1 MAVTAGSGPQTVR
14 KDASR
19 RGLPQTNRRPA
30 PFFFGVKARF
40 FFRRKRNGPC
50 PCRAGTLR
58 RDSGPCKVGPCPPR
72 AAPGRPYTG
81 GWRAGSSRP
90 TQGTVHG
97 ASGKPRPTNQS
108 AAPCRAGTPAD
119 RRTKNGNLT
128 PGTSRDRIQ
137 DTAKGRDREE
147 YPAAPNAERSRRVQG
162 SRRAAEKAPGEPRGG
177 NAPPGPA
184 VTGIKSAE
192 RQRSEF
198 RWHHGLVR
206 VRPEPKE
213 AQGVFL
219 SAPVEKMEL

>member
-1 MAVTAGSGPQTVR
+1 MPLPGRHPPEGLRPPQGETLSAPGGPWPPLHRGMARRVVAPHGRAQCMARLGSRAPQT
-14 KDASR
+14 DGHS
-19 RGLPQTNRRPA
+19 
-30 PFFFGVKARF
+30 
-40 FFRRKRNGPC
+40 
-50 PCRAGTLR
+50 
-58 RDSGPCKVGPCPPR
+58 
-72 AAPGRPYTG
+72 
-81 GWRAGSSRP
+81 
-90 TQGTVHG
+90 
-97 ASGKPRPTNQS
+97 
-108 AAPCRAGTPAD
+108 PAD

-147 YPAAPNAERSRRVQG
+147 YPAAPNAERSRTVQG

-192 RQRSEF
+192 RQCSEF

-219 SAPVEKMEL
+219 SAPGEKMEL

>member
-1 MAVTAGSGPQTVR
+1 MQKRPTAFQKDGPTVPALR
-14 KDASR
+14 VAPAGGGR
-19 RGLPQTNRRPA
+19 PQAA
-30 PFFFGVKARF
+30 PTQGD
-40 FFRRKRNGPC
+40 G
-50 PCRAGTLR
+50 
-58 RDSGPCKVGPCPPR
+58 
-72 AAPGRPYTG
+72 APGR
-81 GWRAGSSRP
+81 RAPRRAQCMARLGSR
-90 TQGTVHG
+90 
-97 ASGKPRPTNQS
+97 
-108 AAPCRAGTPAD
+108 APQTDGHSPAG

-128 PGTSRDRIQ
+128 PGRSRDRIQ

-147 YPAAPNAERSRRVQG
+147 YPAAPNAERSRTVQG

>member
-1 MAVTAGSGPQTVR
+1 MFYHKPTVDRPPFSLESRPVSFSAEKEMDLAPAGQAPFGGT
-14 KDASR
+14 
-19 RGLPQTNRRPA
+19 PA
-30 PFFFGVKARF
+30 PARWGLV
-40 FFRRKRNGPC
+40 R
-50 PCRAGTLR
+50 
-58 RDSGPCKVGPCPPR
+58 
-72 AAPGRPYTG
+72 PGRPL
-81 GWRAGSSRP
+81 AAP
-90 TQGTVHG
+90 TQGDGAPSRRAPRTGTVHG

-108 AAPCRAGTPAD
+108 AAPCRAGTPAV

-128 PGTSRDRIQ
+128 PGRSRDRIQ

-147 YPAAPNAERSRRVQG
+147 YPAAPNAERSRTVQG

>member
-1 MAVTAGSGPQTVR
+1 MAVTAGAGPQTVR

-30 PFFFGVKARF
+30 PFFIGVKARF

-58 RDSGPCKVGPCPPR
+58 RDSGPRKVRPCPPR
-72 AAPGRPYTG
+72 AATGRPYTG
-81 GWRAGSSRP
+81 GMARRVVAPHGRAQCMACLGSR
-90 TQGTVHG
+90 
-97 ASGKPRPTNQS
+97 
-108 AAPCRAGTPAD
+108 APQTDGHSPAG

-128 PGTSRDRIQ
+128 PGRSRDRIQ

-147 YPAAPNAERSRRVQG
+147 YPAAPNAERSRTVQG

>member
-72 AAPGRPYTG
+72 A
-81 GWRAGSSRP
+81 
-90 TQGTVHG
+90 
-97 ASGKPRPTNQS
+97 
-108 AAPCRAGTPAD
+108 GTPAV

-147 YPAAPNAERSRRVQG
+147 YPAAPNAERSRTVQG

-192 RQRSEF
+192 RQCSEF